1 MQLFLQA
8 NRTHHLWQPTDTV
21 VLAVSTGVDSM
32 ALLTLF
38 SQLPKSQRPQL
49 VVAHVNHQ
57 LRAQSDLEEDYL
69 RRYLAGS
76 EIKLVVEHWPQQAH
90 PKSGL
95 EAAARQVRYHFF
107 RTVMSQYQANVLAT
121 AHQQDE
127 QVETALMAMIEGRSF
142 TSTLG
147 IEWRRPFASGHL
159 IRPLLGVPKAKLR
172 AFVNDHQIR
181 SFEDST
187 NEELVT
193 TRNRVRH
200 QLMPL
205 IEQENPRFV
214 ADFSQSIADQQQM
227 TLYLRGQAQMIL
239 AEISG
244 QVDKVVHHELPTSF
258 LLKQDFLRQ
267 QGPVDIATGA
277 WQNAARG
284 LTSGPPQTHFNLDKN
299 WQLVR
304 RYDHYFFQRRGTSLE
319 KIDQP
324 LQFENK
330 TMVTLNKRQSLNT
343 GGWLVAVDAQQVVTM
358 QPQHHS
364 VHVRVKASEW
374 PLVIRLAKKNDQ
386 LALHGGHHQQ
396 VRRILIDQKV
406 PVEQRQSQLIV
417 TTNTGRPLWLV
428 GRKVAVDT
436 DGALIELSI
445 KLDGE

>member
-1 MQLFLQA
+1 MQA
-8 NRTHHLWQPTDTV
+8 NRTHHLWQPEDTI

-38 SQLPKSQRPQL
+38 RQLPKAQRPRL

-57 LRAQSDLEEDYL
+57 LRAQSDQEENYL
-69 RRYLAGS
+69 RQYLAS
-76 EIKLVVEHWPQQAH
+76 SDIKLVVKHWPQREH

-95 EAAARQVRYHFF
+95 EAAARQVRYNFF
-107 RTVMSQYQANVLAT
+107 RTVMTQYQANVLAT

-142 TSTLG
+142 TSNLA
-147 IEWRRPFASGHL
+147 IEWRRPFANGHL
-159 IRPLLGVPKAKLR
+159 IRPLLGVSKTMLR
-172 AFVNDHQIR
+172 DFVRRQQIM
-181 SFEDST
+181 SFEDTT
-187 NEELVT
+187 NQELT
-193 TRNRVRH
+193 ATRNRVRQ
-200 QLMPL
+200 QLIPL
-205 IEQENPRFV
+205 IKQENPRFV
-214 ADFSQSIADQQQM
+214 ADFSQSIVDQQQV
-227 TLYLRGQAQMIL
+227 TFYLRGQAQTIL
-239 AEISG
+239 AEIGG
-244 QVDKVVHHELPTSF
+244 QVTKVVQHELPTSF

-267 QGPVDIATGA
+267 QGPINIAAGA

-304 RYDHYFFQRRGTSLE
+304 RYDNYFFQRRTQTPE
-319 KIDQP
+319 KIELS

-330 TMVTLNKRQSLNT
+330 TMVTLNKRHPLSN
-343 GGWLVAVDAQQVVTM
+343 GGWLDACDAQQVVTM
-358 QPQHHS
+358 QPQRHS

-374 PLVIRLAKKNDQ
+374 PLVVRLAKKTD
-386 LALHGGHHQQ
+386 LLTLHGGHHQQ

-406 PVEQRQSQLIV
+406 PVEQRQAQLIV

-428 GRKVAVDT
+428 GRKVAVGN